1 MENERCEKHGVTRC
15 LACKIIEAK
24 KGKNPLTVP
33 PLIVIPPPTKA
44 GVPPPSITNAVPPD
58 IEMMDAQEVNK
69 AREVYD
75 KEMEALLEAKARQE
89 AINSSADV
97 PAEVGMS
104 QPSLRAEANVGPEH
118 NYVAIAGF
126 ETLPVDDSHASK
138 VVRAASE
145 YAAAARDYALK
156 LASYTKVT
164 EGVKKAAEKLTE
176 AALIRDKAEKEL
188 QALVVGGEK

>member
-1 MENERCEKHGVTRC
+1 
-15 LACKIIEAK
+15 
-24 KGKNPLTVP
+24 
-33 PLIVIPPPTKA
+33 
-44 GVPPPSITNAVPPD
+44 
-58 IEMMDAQEVNK
+58 MMDAQEVNK

-89 AINSSADV
+89 VINLTVEGTAHV
-97 PAEVGMS
+97 
-104 QPSLRAEANVGPEH
+104 EANIGPEH
-118 NYVAIAGF
+118 DYAAIAGF
-126 ETLPVDDSHASK
+126 ETLPVDDSHASQ

-156 LASYTKVT
+156 LASYTKVA

-188 QALVVGGEK
+188 QALVAGGEKP